1 MKKRSGIILILI
13 AVLVLAS
20 FSSVTT
26 SKTTAQDITLTIWTD
41 EQRLPVITELSQG
54 FTDEY
59 GVEVVV
65 DIMGFGDMRDNI
77 ILGASTGE
85 GADLFIIPHDNMG
98 ALVAAGAAAPIDLE
112 DKVDQFLP
120 SALEAFTYN
129 DVLYGVPIAVEN
141 IGFFRNTDL
150 VPEAPAT
157 WAEVAEIGKDLVD
170 SGEAEF
176 AIALPDL
183 GYNYYPVYTA
193 FGGYIFGQGEDG
205 NYNADDLGIDS
216 DGMIEGAEWA
226 NDLIR
231 DGYASENIDWEAAH
245 VLFETGGSP
254 FIMTGPWAIGRF
266 QEAGVPY
273 EITEFPAAEE
283 GGEPGAPFIGVQGFM
298 VNANSE
304 NVLLAQTF
312 LLEFIATD
320 EAMQYIFEQDPRP
333 SAWVAV
339 SEANDDP
346 DMAGFGL
353 AGTNAQPM
361 PAIPAMGF
369 VWESWDNAG
378 LLLAQ
383 GELTPS
389 DALMSAAEQIRTQ
402 IEESEE

>member
-1 MKKRSGIILILI
+1 MKKRSSIVLILI
-13 AVLVLAS
+13 AVLV
-20 FSSVTT
+20 FSGLSTVTPA
-26 SKTTAQDITLTIWTD
+26 KTNAQDVTLTIWTD
-41 EQRLPVITELSQG
+41 EQRLPVITELSQN
-54 FTDEY
+54 FTEEY

-65 DIMGFGDMRDNI
+65 DIVGFGDMRDNLI
-77 ILGASTGE
+77 RGASTGE

-98 ALVAAGAAAPIDLE
+98 ALVEAGVVAPIDLE

-157 WAEVAEIGKDLVD
+157 WAEVAEIGKTLVD

-193 FGGYIFGQGEDG
+193 FGGYIFGRDDEG
-205 NYNADDLGIDS
+205 NYNSEDLGIDS
-216 DGMIEGAEWA
+216 DGMIEGGEWA
-226 NDLIR
+226 GDLI
-231 DGYASENIDWEAAH
+231 DEGYASENIDWEAAH
-245 VLFETGGSP
+245 VLFESGQSP
-254 FIMTGPWAIGRF
+254 FIMTGPWAVARF

-273 EITEFPAAEE
+273 EVTAFPAAAED
-283 GGEPGAPFIGVQGFM
+283 GEPGAPFIGVQGFM
-298 VNANSE
+298 VNGNSE

-320 EAMQYIFEQDPRP
+320 EAMQYIFEEDPRP
-333 SAWVAV
+333 SAWISVF
-339 SEANDDP
+339 EATDDP
-346 DMAGFGL
+346 DMTGFGL
-353 AGTNAQPM
+353 AGANAQPM

-383 GELTPS
+383 GELSPAE
-389 DALMSAAEQIRTQ
+389 ALSSAADQIRTQ
-402 IEESEE
+402 IDESEE